1 LSRLTQIDP
10 QIATLLEREWYRQNC
25 TLQLIPSQSL
35 VDEAILATQGSIL
48 TNLTVEGYP
57 RQRYFPGCQVA
68 DDIERLAAERA
79 RTLFGTEHANVQ
91 PHSGVNANIAV
102 YLAVLEPGDTV
113 LGMSLRHGGHLSH
126 GYNLSLSGRF
136 YRFVPYHV
144 ARDTE
149 QINYDT
155 VRELALEERP
165 KMIVAGGSAYSR
177 LIDFARLRQICDEVG
192 ALLMVDQAHI
202 GGLVAAGLHPSPVPH
217 ADLITGTTYKTLG
230 GGKGA
235 YILCKAAYARA
246 IDRGVFPGVQG
257 SFGPHTLAAKAVTF
271 RMAMTEEFRETQRRI
286 VANARHLVGRLQ
298 AAGWRIVAGG
308 TDTHLFLVDVGS
320 RGLTG
325 QQAEEA
331 LQTVGIYV
339 NRNLIPFDPRPP
351 LVTSGIRVGTPAV
364 TFRGLGQA
372 EMDEVADMML
382 AVLERPDD
390 ATLHEKVRAQVQS
403 LCRRFPLYDGGP
415 AGLAART
422 SVLLESGESCSAF
435 EDTDFHR

>member
-1 LSRLTQIDP
+1 MSRLAQVDP
-10 QIATLLEREWYRQNC
+10 EIGALLARERDRQNS

-57 RQRYFPGCQVA
+57 GQRYFPGCQVA
-68 DDIERLAAERA
+68 DDVERLAAERA
-79 RTLFGTEHANVQ
+79 RRLFGAEHANVQ

-102 YLAVLEPGDTV
+102 YLAVLAPGDTV

-126 GYNLSLSGRF
+126 GYDLSLSGRF

-149 QINYDT
+149 QIDYDS
-155 VRELALEERP
+155 VRDLALKERP

-177 LIDFARLRQICDEVG
+177 TLDFPRLRQICDKVG

-202 GGLVAAGLHPSPVPH
+202 GGLVAAGIHPSPVPH

-286 VANARHLVGRLQ
+286 VANARHLAGRLQ

-331 LQTVGIYV
+331 LQAAGLYV

-351 LVTSGIRVGTPAV
+351 LVSSGIRVGTPAV
-364 TFRGLGQA
+364 SFRGLGPA
-372 EMDEVADMML
+372 EMDEVADLMV
-382 AVLERPDD
+382 AVLERPEDR
-390 ATLHEKVRAQVQS
+390 ARHEGVRAQVLS
-403 LCRRFPLYDGGP
+403 LCQRFPLY
-415 AGLAART
+415 
-422 SVLLESGESCSAF
+422 VC
-435 EDTDFHR
+435 